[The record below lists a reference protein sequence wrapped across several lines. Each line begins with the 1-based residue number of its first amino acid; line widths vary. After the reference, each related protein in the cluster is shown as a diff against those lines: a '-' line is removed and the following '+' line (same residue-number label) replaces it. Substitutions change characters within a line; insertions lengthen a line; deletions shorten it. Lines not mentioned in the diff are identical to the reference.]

1 MQRGGI
7 QGRFSTLLDNF
18 STMHCDVTLVGIG
31 LLRVFVLFQDA
42 RVIGKKQ
49 APDDLIFNGFL
60 DFVRLPDQADIFFH
74 EEANSGFVVNISP
87 IIAHINIRLDFPVR
101 FVGKKGSRGYQIT
114 MPYFLFQHGINVIL
128 CRQTKGER
136 MFPGPVIEGFEPHV
150 LQETGEFPNGC
161 GRLFVLVDARRAL
174 QERIGIG
181 LIALPDHQADGT
193 CA

>member
-1 MQRGGI
+1 M
-7 QGRFSTLLDNF
+7 
-18 STMHCDVTLVGIG
+18 
-31 LLRVFVLFQDA
+31 
-42 RVIGKKQ
+42 
-49 APDDLIFNGFL
+49 
-60 DFVRLPDQADIFFH
+60 
-74 EEANSGFVVNISP
+74 VNISP

-101 FVGKKGSRGYQIT
+101 FVGKKGCRGYQIT

-150 LQETGEFPNGC
+150 LQQTGEFPNGC

-174 QERIGIG
+174 QGKIGIG
-181 LIALPDHQADGT
+181 LIALPNHQADGT